1 MIYNRYSYERLLV
14 LLFMIIVVALT
25 VFIETLF
32 VGKVDVVLKHPS
44 GIYNSLFI
52 LKRQYILIL
61 WLFFFVSNAFVNI
74 FLVLILCSKFVKLKI
89 TLVPKYLKIK
99 YFKNLQTISII
110 VVVDDIDGV
119 FKNPPDTCNSLS
131 ILNNK
136 TSIHIDLTAM
146 GFFLSTMLYC

>member
-61 WLFFFVSNAFVNI
+61 WLFFFVSNAFVNMI
-74 FLVLILCSKFVKLKI
+74 LVLIPYSGKF
-89 TLVPKYLKIK
+89 TLFIRNPFLRAT
-99 YFKNLQTISII
+99 FCH
-110 VVVDDIDGV
+110 V
-119 FKNPPDTCNSLS
+119 FCRMKFP
-131 ILNNK
+131 
-136 TSIHIDLTAM
+136 
-146 GFFLSTMLYC
+146 F

>member
-1 MIYNRYSYERLLV
+1 MINYILTSLGSQILNLVYIYIEIYIENRRLSNINLTKTGGELRWFGRVSSSCFVSDTRRVTVKRHELHMIYNRYSYERLLV

-61 WLFFFVSNAFVNI
+61 WLFFLSAM
-74 FLVLILCSKFVKLKI
+74 L
-89 TLVPKYLKIK
+89 
-99 YFKNLQTISII
+99 
-110 VVVDDIDGV
+110 
-119 FKNPPDTCNSLS
+119 LS
-131 ILNNK
+131 ICFLFCFYVLN
-136 TSIHIDLTAM
+136 L
-146 GFFLSTMLYC
+146 